1 MADSAAN
8 VVHPASGRLGK
19 ERAFE
24 RIVFVALGVL
34 LLMTA
39 WLKLQGPA
47 NRALGQNTILFTP
60 RVQFVVMEVEALL
73 GLWLL
78 SGRAKR
84 AAWFFAV
91 AFFLTVAGVSLRL
104 GLMGQSSCG
113 CFGRIRV
120 SPWSAFALDVACL
133 AGLGLCRPSFRRGQ
147 GDNTADSHRLR
158 EMFMIGGGV
167 GAILAVCLGGVLLAS
182 GSRPGDFLARVR
194 GDRITVE
201 PPVTDLG
208 PGETGQKC
216 RFTVLLDNHTDHTI
230 RIVGGTTSCACTV
243 TDDLPVSIPPGG
255 FVPVTVSTGFKGTP
269 GLFQQEFQF
278 YYADGE
284 EQGRVLARFEGRVVS
299 PRSDKSP
306 TASKE

>member
-1 MADSAAN
+1 MADSAENA
-8 VVHPASGRLGK
+8 VHPASGWLGK

-24 RIVFVALGVL
+24 RIVFVALGL
-34 LLMTA
+34 LLLVTA
-39 WLKLQGPA
+39 FLKFQGPA
-47 NRALGQNTILFTP
+47 GGALGQNTILFSP
-60 RVQFVVMEVEALL
+60 RLQFAVMEVEALL

-91 AFFLTVAGVSLRL
+91 AFFLIVAGVSLYL

-133 AGLGLCRPSFRRGQ
+133 VGLGLCRPSFRRGQ
-147 GDNTADSHRLR
+147 GDNTADSHWLR
-158 EMFMIGGGV
+158 ETFMIGGGV
-167 GAILAVCLGGVLLAS
+167 GAILAVCLGSILLAG
-182 GSRPGDFLARVR
+182 GSHPGDFLARVR
-194 GDRITVE
+194 GDRVSVE
-201 PPVTDLG
+201 PPMTDMG
-208 PGETGQKC
+208 SGVAGQKC
-216 RFTVLLDNHTDHTI
+216 RFTVRLHNHSDHTI
-230 RIVGGTTSCACTV
+230 TIDGGTTNCSCIA

-255 FVPVTVSTGFKGTP
+255 SVPVTVSTGFKGTP

-299 PRSDKSP
+299 PRSDNPK
-306 TASKE
+306 TALKE